1 MNPPSSWSFFSLQP
15 FVLRRGRG
23 GRRNGAALVSGLRSG
38 LRRRATRRGPALA
51 GPGDRGPRRYAPTA
65 QVPEGQLEP
74 VVFHDLP
81 GAADDHVVPLA
92 GRRDQPDLA
101 VRGTFDRVGGK
112 SRLRVVEPGG
122 RLLFVAD
129 DEPERVRPLARRLEL
144 RAHLLAAAAQ
154 DRDQA
159 TDVDLPAVG
168 RAHPQHGQ
176 DGQDDQ
182 DEDAEERPLVLGQ
195 EARRPGYGDV
205 HRHVAVDKA
214 RVGGV
219 DGLDLEPGGAG
230 GRVLIDGDRERDAG
244 RLPGPGR
251 YRAGRAGD
259 DAGPVARGQL
269 KAHAAGGA
277 GLVDEVSL
285 SGDALADLHAVHDR
299 ELHVDRET
307 RHGRADLNGRGHLGG
322 VQAVAG
328 RGAGE
333 RQRARLLRGGERA
346 LEVANAGRGTGCLAR
361 AGDRDRGRP
370 AQRGPAGPPRRS
382 LPPAVVPAWTGR

>member
-23 GRRNGAALVSGLRSG
+23 GRRNGAALVSGRRSG
-38 LRRRATRRGPALA
+38 LRRRAARRGPALA

-65 QVPEGQLEP
+65 QIPEGQLEP

-101 VRGTFDRVGGK
+101 VRGTFDRIGGK

-129 DEPERVRPLARRLEL
+129 DEPERVGPLARRLEL

-168 RAHPQHGQ
+168 RAHPQQGR

-182 DEDAEERPLVLGQ
+182 GDDADDHPQVPGQ
-195 EARRPGYGDV
+195 EARRLGHGDV
-205 HRHVAVDKA
+205 HHHVAVDEA

-219 DGLDLEPGGAG
+219 DSLDLEPGGAG

-244 RLPGPGR
+244 RLPDLAVIGP
-251 YRAGRAGD
+251 D
-259 DAGPVARGQL
+259 
-269 KAHAAGGA
+269 
-277 GLVDEVSL
+277 GLVMTPVPWLEVSSRRTL
-285 SGDALADLHAVHDR
+285 RVALVWLTKLTCPAMPWPTCTLFTTGSCTLTVNPATAVP
-299 ELHVDRET
+299 T
-307 RHGRADLNGRGHLGG
+307 
-322 VQAVAG
+322 
-328 RGAGE
+328 
-333 RQRARLLRGGERA
+333 
-346 LEVANAGRGTGCLAR
+346 
-361 AGDRDRGRP
+361 
-370 AQRGPAGPPRRS
+370 
-382 LPPAVVPAWTGR
+382 